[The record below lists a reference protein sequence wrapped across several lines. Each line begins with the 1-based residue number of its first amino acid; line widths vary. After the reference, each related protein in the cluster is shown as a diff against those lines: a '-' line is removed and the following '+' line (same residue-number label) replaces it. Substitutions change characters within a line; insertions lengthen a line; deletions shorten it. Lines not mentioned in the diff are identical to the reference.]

1 MLLRI
6 SSLLFLFCA
15 INGAPKPAPFYEY
28 LAYLPPSVSSFV
40 NKTYHE
46 ASEVVYDLYD
56 DVKEEIIEKA
66 GGDVQQIG
74 ETILS
79 IMNQL
84 NQISDRV
91 DGLMEEKMSGED
103 YMEVQKMVAELQAEV
118 RRDMFTDKWIEDDVE
133 KMIQQYLTAVRSM
146 MIKWTYEDKQLF
158 SNLQKIEKEFIK
170 ANEAIASGTGDLK
183 EQISGLFDTLRDIDL
198 NKIGE
203 IEEATT
209 DRVPRNF

>member
-1 MLLRI
+1 
-6 SSLLFLFCA
+6 
-15 INGAPKPAPFYEY
+15 
-28 LAYLPPSVSSFV
+28 LPPSVSSFV

-183 EQISGLFDTLRDIDL
+183 EQISGLFDTLREIDL

-203 IEEATT
+203 IEEETT
-209 DRVPRNF
+209 DRQMPRNF

>member
-1 MLLRI
+1 MGVCSELSAINNKLIRNKMLLRI

-66 GGDVQQIG
+66 GGDIQQIG

-91 DGLMEEKMSGED
+91 DGLMSF
-103 YMEVQKMVAELQAEV
+103 Q
-118 RRDMFTDKWIEDDVE
+118 
-133 KMIQQYLTAVRSM
+133 
-146 MIKWTYEDKQLF
+146 
-158 SNLQKIEKEFIK
+158 
-170 ANEAIASGTGDLK
+170 
-183 EQISGLFDTLRDIDL
+183 IDL

-203 IEEATT
+203 IEEET
-209 DRVPRNF
+209 